1 VSDRPQSLQLGG
13 LVGGKYQLLKKIGE
27 GGHGRVYRAI
37 NTLLGREVAI
47 KVLKPELIGDETA
60 KKRFFRE
67 AKTANLVR
75 HPNVV
80 DVLDV
85 GDSSEGPWMVQELLV
100 GESLSAVLAREG
112 MLSVRRT
119 VELLLPVLSALAVAH
134 SKGIAHRDFK
144 PENVFLVR
152 GEDGET
158 SPKILDFGLSKSSIR
173 FGAARD
179 SDRITGTGV
188 VVGTPAYLSPE
199 RVRMESD
206 GDVHGDVW
214 AIGVVLYECTT
225 GFLPF
230 PARTVREM
238 FIQISSGRA
247 TPIED
252 VFPEVDANFAK
263 IVMRCLRKEPDQR
276 YPSAA
281 EIEEDI
287 RRYLVGES
295 PEVTQRHAA
304 VRLPPDPIPTNEA
317 PPKTAG
323 TERLIHDTVA
333 DTRAPSG
340 NHPVEVAAVEVAPRK
355 VSQPSMA
362 AVPSTSSDVP
372 QSVGIHERDEQEPS
386 TITRALMA
394 LLAVAVL
401 AIVVAIWYSSSGAG
415 NGTTPATDPPGNA
428 STASAEDASTASAQ
442 DAVAQPAEDAG
453 VVATQAASAQDA
465 QAASESLPTS
475 GDSAASEGAA
485 TEPQPTQSTRV
496 APRRARDSG
505 SNRTSSTNSAIELR
519 DNR

>member
-100 GESLSAVLAREG
+100 GEPLSAVLSREG

-173 FGAARD
+173 FGSARD

-206 GDVHGDVW
+206 GDVRGDVW

-238 FIQISSGRA
+238 FIQISSGSA

-276 YPSAA
+276 YPYAA

-304 VRLPPDPIPTNEA
+304 VRLPPDPIPTNEV

-323 TERLIHDTVA
+323 IERQIHESSSK
-333 DTRAPSG
+333 TRSPSG
-340 NHPVEVAAVEVAPRK
+340 DTPTGVAAAEPVARNVPR
-355 VSQPSMA
+355 PAMT
-362 AVPSTSSDVP
+362 AVPPNASDAP
-372 QSVGIHERDEQEPS
+372 QRIDEHEPNEQEPS
-386 TITRALMA
+386 SATRALMA

-401 AIVVAIWYSSSGAG
+401 AIVVAIWFSSSSSTSGTRNGA
-415 NGTTPATDPPGNA
+415 TPGADPPGNTQ
-428 STASAEDASTASAQ
+428 TASAEDAQTAQA
-442 DAVAQPAEDAG
+442 AGAEDAQ
-453 VVATQAASAQDA
+453 T
-465 QAASESLPTS
+465 ASESLPTS
-475 GDSAASEGAA
+475 VDSAVSEGAT

-496 APRRARDSG
+496 GPLRARDSG
-505 SNRTSSTNSAIELR
+505 SNRTSPTNSAIELR